1 MQKWGRWRGDGGER
15 RGGERQPPP
24 IHTLVG
30 LPTPTVPST
39 RAEHFALPLATH
51 LSQLALLNKWTKV
64 IS

>member
-1 MQKWGRWRGDGGER
+1 MEGREGE
-15 RGGERQPPP
+15 EKDNSP

-51 LSQLALLNKWTKV
+51 LSQLALLNKWAKV